1 MGGQL
6 VKATL
11 GLSAAALLFTTANVT
26 AEQAALRAAL
36 EQCELAVSAEL
47 RIACLERALQEA
59 YGAAGPSDSPAA
71 TDASPLQLETR
82 PGDERAGPAESSAAA
97 PEEHA
102 AQAEGSDTGSAPERI
117 EPVSRSAESLGSEQ
131 VTARERSRRAAEEP
145 ARMVAKVRH
154 FDVVPYQRLQ
164 VELDNGQ
171 IWRQIQGDTQRIT
184 IRRNRDVTADVWE
197 SNMGGYQ
204 MRLNEIGRTIRVER
218 LK

>member
-1 MGGQL
+1 MT
-6 VKATL
+6 ATL
-11 GLSAAALLFTTANVT
+11 GLSAATLLLLTGSVT
-26 AEQAALRAAL
+26 AEQAALRATL
-36 EQCELAVSAEL
+36 EQCEQAPSAEL
-47 RIACLERALQEA
+47 RITCLERALQDV
-59 YGAAGPSDSPAA
+59 YGAAGPGDSPAA
-71 TDASPLQLETR
+71 PDDSPVRLEAR
-82 PGDERAGPAESSAAA
+82 PD
-97 PEEHA
+97 A
-102 AQAEGSDTGSAPERI
+102 AQAAPAGHHAAAASQEPPAPIDAPDTDGAAERI
-117 EPVSRSAESLGSEQ
+117 EPVSGSAERLGAEQ

-184 IRRNRDVTADVWE
+184 LRRGRDITADVWE